1 MNNQNRISG
10 KYILCIFWQFT
21 KDAKMH
27 CNKANYCK
35 SKLEEFWKLPKKRKN
50 SSKWR
55 KFCKE
60 CKQLFSHVFSA
71 NNWFWTLSPLV
82 HCLTLRFISA
92 SVVAVVGCV
101 FMESSEIP
109 EGTEKYA
116 IMTGLLWRLQSVL
129 CRHGFCFW
137 QDQVVCNGLSSRPL
151 CPQLLTVI
159 FIHFSKKILWYELWW
174 ST

>member
-1 MNNQNRISG
+1 MQKCIVIKQIIASQNWKNFESCQKRGKTRQNEGSSAENVNN
-10 KYILCIFWQFT
+10 FFHT
-21 KDAKMH
+21 
-27 CNKANYCK
+27 
-35 SKLEEFWKLPKKRKN
+35 FFLPIIDFGLYR
-50 SSKWR
+50 
-55 KFCKE
+55 
-60 CKQLFSHVFSA
+60 
-71 NNWFWTLSPLV
+71 PLV

-151 CPQLLTVI
+151 CPHLLTVHYI
-159 FIHFSKKILWYELWW
+159 IDNSPSINIQ
-174 ST
+174 

>member
-1 MNNQNRISG
+1 MQKCIVIKQIIASQNWKNFESCQKRGKTRQNEGSSAENVNN
-10 KYILCIFWQFT
+10 F
-21 KDAKMH
+21 
-27 CNKANYCK
+27 
-35 SKLEEFWKLPKKRKN
+35 
-50 SSKWR
+50 
-55 KFCKE
+55 
-60 CKQLFSHVFSA
+60 FSHVFSA

-159 FIHFSKKILWYELWW
+159 FIQFSKKNPLVWTLVKYLTEP
-174 ST
+174 